1 MKTWILAAGL
11 AVACLP
17 SIATAHAATPAP
29 APAFADEAADVYKK
43 LVNERAEAVV
53 SIKYVMKEEDQEQEE
68 EVTGFMIE
76 ETGMIIT
83 SNWLMGGFPEVYKQ
97 MTGGRNRTPKD
108 IKILIGDDNEG
119 VEAKLVARD
128 SERDL
133 AWLQISKP
141 EGNKFKFVDLSKSV
155 AADVGDRLLTL
166 ERLGKTY
173 DRQPIVN
180 ESRVRTVV
188 TKPRKLI
195 VPGTAHAQSLGQA
208 MFNGKGEFVGVPVL
222 QLPNKEEMQ
231 AEQGSMFSQMRS
243 IRGAMVLPAEDVVK
257 ATAQAKEFAKSGKSV
272 DPEPEAKP
280 EDAAKPDGPAT
291 PDAEK
296 KPEDKK

>member
-17 SIATAHAATPAP
+17 SIAPVHAAAAP
-29 APAFADEAADVYKK
+29 SSVAASGAADDAADVYKK
-43 LVNERAEAVV
+43 LVAERAEAVV

-76 ETGMIIT
+76 ESGMIIT

-108 IKILIGDDNEG
+108 IKVLIGDDNEG
-119 VEAKLVARD
+119 IEAKLIARD

-141 EGNKFKFVDLSKSV
+141 EGKKFKFVDLSKSV

-188 TKPRKLI
+188 SKPRKLI

-257 ATAQAKEFAKSGKSV
+257 ATSQAKEFAKSGKSV

-280 EDAAKPDGPAT
+280 EDAPAPAG

-296 KPEDKK
+296 KPEEKK

>member
-17 SIATAHAATPAP
+17 SIATAHAATASPAP
-29 APAFADEAADVYKK
+29 AIADEAADVYKK
-43 LVNERAEAVV
+43 LVTERAEAVV

-76 ETGMIIT
+76 ESGMIIT

-119 VEAKLVARD
+119 IEAKLVARD

-133 AWLQISKP
+133 AWLQITKAD
-141 EGNKFKFVDLSKSV
+141 GKKFKFIDLSKSV

-257 ATAQAKEFAKSGKSV
+257 ATSQAKEFAKSGKSV
-272 DPEPEAKP
+272 DPEPEVKP
-280 EDAAKPDGPAT
+280 EDAAKPDGPAV
-291 PDAEK
+291 PEAEK
-296 KPEDKK
+296 KPEEKK